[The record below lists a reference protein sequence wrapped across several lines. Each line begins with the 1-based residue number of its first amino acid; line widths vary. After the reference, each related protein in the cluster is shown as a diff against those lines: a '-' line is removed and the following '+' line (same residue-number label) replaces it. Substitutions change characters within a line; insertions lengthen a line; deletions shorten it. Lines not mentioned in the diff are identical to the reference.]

1 MDLLDI
7 MLSILKKR
15 DNYILDISAIEENT
29 KTIDLLL
36 KEVYQNTSSISIS
49 NDSYQFVHENII
61 NKVKIDIKI
70 FKQIIEQSINKKE
83 VLKCIIQKEK
93 INLLEDCFI
102 KYINDLKVHYCVML
116 KLIDEYP
123 NEKQKIKN
131 EIKRLLN
138 TIDSC
143 KKQLKLIDNMK
154 EKYKSIVEILL
165 KDNDYK
171 EANNYYK
178 NILREGNIPYIDIE
192 IKKYDYLFRSIAQ
205 VELDL
210 ENYFSNEDNQNE
222 YMSKIIEIEDKII
235 NNKKLP
241 YVEYRNIENSIFI
254 IEKFTN
260 IDTKIIK
267 EKYKEIIK
275 FKYKSLKDNLEIVT
289 NQNIEE
295 INIKDEIFFSFYIEE
310 KINNTNSK
318 INNKIFKYLDKY
330 QNNIL
335 KDFFL
340 RTLFF
345 YTINNN
351 LLEWFEI
358 KINIKNY
365 LKDKYTELKN
375 NCNIKNISFKETV
388 SIETFLYLIS
398 EISVEY
404 KDLLEVHK
412 SIIEQYGPT
421 KFFLEGIESIS
432 FHSESMKDLLDVV
445 LSKKKDIRISG
456 DIKTFILNNSYRDS
470 SSNLIFQDGTEN
482 ISIENVHFENPVSIT
497 IPSTVKSLSIEIT
510 NSNIRRIIFENY
522 KNSQL
527 FDDDNYLRNLLEL
540 FYSNDNICNY
550 LEIIGKSTDK
560 IVSYK
565 LSKKEQENYFKEYYT
580 NLYGFYTNY
589 MQYENK
595 APINDF
601 IESELK
607 NIKKEF
613 NINNSK
619 KKTI

>member
-7 MLSILKKR
+7 ILSILKKR

-36 KEVYQNTSSISIS
+36 KEVYQNTSSINIS

-93 INLLEDCFI
+93 INLLEDRFI

-235 NNKKLP
+235 NNNKSP
-241 YVEYRNIENSIFI
+241 YVEFRNIENSI
-254 IEKFTN
+254 
-260 IDTKIIK
+260 
-267 EKYKEIIK
+267 Y
-275 FKYKSLKDNLEIVT
+275 S
-289 NQNIEE
+289 
-295 INIKDEIFFSFYIEE
+295 
-310 KINNTNSK
+310 
-318 INNKIFKYLDKY
+318 YL
-330 QNNIL
+330 L
-335 KDFFL
+335 HAV
-340 RTLFF
+340 
-345 YTINNN
+345 
-351 LLEWFEI
+351 
-358 KINIKNY
+358 
-365 LKDKYTELKN
+365 
-375 NCNIKNISFKETV
+375 CS
-388 SIETFLYLIS
+388 
-398 EISVEY
+398 
-404 KDLLEVHK
+404 
-412 SIIEQYGPT
+412 
-421 KFFLEGIESIS
+421 
-432 FHSESMKDLLDVV
+432 
-445 LSKKKDIRISG
+445 
-456 DIKTFILNNSYRDS
+456 
-470 SSNLIFQDGTEN
+470 
-482 ISIENVHFENPVSIT
+482 
-497 IPSTVKSLSIEIT
+497 
-510 NSNIRRIIFENY
+510 
-522 KNSQL
+522 
-527 FDDDNYLRNLLEL
+527 
-540 FYSNDNICNY
+540 
-550 LEIIGKSTDK
+550 
-560 IVSYK
+560 
-565 LSKKEQENYFKEYYT
+565 
-580 NLYGFYTNY
+580 
-589 MQYENK
+589 
-595 APINDF
+595 A
-601 IESELK
+601 
-607 NIKKEF
+607 
-613 NINNSK
+613 
-619 KKTI
+619 